1 MTVRRSFYDVIVLG
15 ASLSALAAG
24 ALLGR
29 RGFRVTV
36 VGHGARAGTYE
47 LAGFT
52 LRRALATVCVG
63 ETPAFR
69 RVFAELALLPAVR
82 RRLAP
87 TAPAWQLVLPRH
99 RLDVHAAP
107 EAMMSELLREFPEIQ
122 RPMEDF
128 HAAVARANAQL
139 DALLAE
145 DLSWPPEGFFERRRA
160 ARRLRATPF
169 GADGLGGDL
178 LAEFS
183 ASHPFRVVVEAQ
195 ARFSTAL
202 APGQLNALARARLHA
217 LGLRAATLAEGDL
230 DGLRRMLEDKIVQH
244 GGDVRPRDRVE
255 QLLVRG
261 GAVRGAR
268 LAGTDEELG
277 CAFVLSSL
285 DGADSLRL
293 ARETAPRAYAE
304 RLLGARPE
312 LYRYVLNVVLPAEA
326 LPVGMGRRLFIVSDP
341 ARPLQ
346 EENLIAVETSPPDL
360 EGFVTLTASTLLPR
374 SSVEEGEGFLGLVR
388 GRVLARL
395 EGVIPFLDRHAV
407 LIDSVHDGLAPDLRR
422 ATQQLSPLPRRSGA
436 PEPMETLDRYEPLG
450 AMGIFAMP
458 WRAPLTGLLL
468 VGRQSC
474 PALGLEGEFL
484 TALSVARSVTRTDR
498 TKERMRRELWS
509 KVES

>member
-1 MTVRRSFYDVIVLG
+1 MTVRRSFYDVVVVG

-24 ALLGR
+24 ALLAR

-36 VGHGARAGTYE
+36 VGHGTRGATYE

-52 LRRALATVCVG
+52 LRRSLATVCAG

-82 RRLAP
+82 RRLSP
-87 TAPAWQLVLPRH
+87 LTPAWQVVLPRH
-99 RLDVHAAP
+99 RVDVHAAP
-107 EAMMSELLREFPEIQ
+107 EPLLVELVREFPEIQ

-128 HAAVARANAQL
+128 HAAVTRANAQV
-139 DALLAE
+139 DGLLGE
-145 DLSWPPEGFFERRRA
+145 DLAWPPEGFFESRRV
-160 ARRLRATPF
+160 ARWLRPTPF
-169 GADGLGGDL
+169 GADGTGGDL
-178 LAEFS
+178 LSEFS

-195 ARFSTAL
+195 ARFATAL
-202 APGQLNALARARLHA
+202 APGQLNALAYARLHA

-230 DGLRRMLEDKIVQH
+230 DGLRRMLEEKIVQH

-255 QLLVRG
+255 QLIVRG

-268 LAGTDEELG
+268 LSGTDEELG
-277 CAFVLSSL
+277 CAFVVSSL

-293 ARETAPRAYAE
+293 AHETAPRAYAE

-326 LPVGMGRRLFIVSDP
+326 LPVGMGRRVFLVSDP
-341 ARPLQ
+341 SRPLV
-346 EENLIAVETSPPDL
+346 EENLVAVELSLPDL
-360 EGFVTLTASTLLPR
+360 DGFVTLTASTLLPR
-374 SSVEEGEGFLGLVR
+374 SSVEEGVGFLALVR

-395 EGVIPFLDRHAV
+395 EEVVPFLDRHAA
-407 LIDSVHDGLAPDLRR
+407 LIDSVHDGVPPDIRR
-422 ATQQLSPLPRRSGA
+422 ASQHATALPRRSA
-436 PEPMETLDRYEPLG
+436 SPEPMETLDRYAALG
-450 AMGIFAMP
+450 AIGLFAMP
-458 WRAPLTGLLL
+458 WRTPIAGMLL
-468 VGRQSC
+468 VGRQMC
-474 PALGLEGEFL
+474 PALGLEGELL